1 METVMK
7 ILKSTFLGLGSSV
20 IGITLLT
27 MPASAIN
34 FSFSFENALENPF
47 DSVNSGGSVTGIIRG
62 LEEGTGA
69 ATSVEVLS
77 NTAGYGLGEYVGSPD
92 YNSWTVLDG
101 NLVAFIFYSLGI
113 LNTPPAVTNAT
124 LFFESSEILGAS
136 FRAGITSSPIEITTG
151 SDIVETEDI
160 NLTFTRLDNPEPVLE
175 PTSILS
181 LLVVS
186 VAAMGTTFKRKQA

>member
-1 METVMK
+1 ME

-77 NTAGYGLGEYVGSPD
+77 NTAGYGLGEYVGSPVD
-92 YNSWTVLDG
+92 NSWTVLDG
-101 NLVAFIFYSLGI
+101 NLVAFIFYSFGI
-113 LNTPPAVTNAT
+113 LNTPPTVTNAT
-124 LFFESSEILGAS
+124 LFFESSESLGAS
-136 FRAGITSSPIEITTG
+136 FRAGITSSQIEITTG
-151 SDIVETEDI
+151 YDIV
-160 NLTFTRLDNPEPVLE
+160 
-175 PTSILS
+175 
-181 LLVVS
+181 
-186 VAAMGTTFKRKQA
+186 